1 MNTFCSIFSQL
12 LQLFPRWEFQRRVQ
26 ESRAER
32 HARGFTCWGQFVAM
46 LFCQLGRAQSLR
58 EICDGLASCEGKL
71 AHLGIT
77 RPSRSTLAYA
87 NAHRPW
93 ELYQQ
98 IFLDL
103 LERCRQ
109 QGPLPKKFRFRN
121 KLLSLDAT
129 VIDLCASV
137 FDWAR
142 FRRSKGAVKIH
153 MVLDHEGYLPHFA
166 VITEGAV
173 HESRIASTLQF
184 DAGTIVVMDRG
195 FTDYRLYHR
204 WTEEGVF
211 LVSRLKSNADYGVA
225 EDRLVPER
233 GSILQ
238 DQIIFW
244 KSPRGHQDCP
254 QFFRR
259 IEVLR
264 PETGDVLVLLTNHL
278 TLGATTIARIYKD
291 RWQIELFFK
300 ALKQNLKVKTF
311 VGTSAN
317 ALKIQIWTAL
327 IAILMLKFL
336 QLRSQWGWHLSNLS
350 ALLRLNLFTHRNLW
364 HWIDHPLDAPPGTV
378 PLVQQ
383 LEFSYR

>member
-1 MNTFCSIFSQL
+1 
-12 LQLFPRWEFQRRVQ
+12 
-26 ESRAER
+26 
-32 HARGFTCWGQFVAM
+32 
-46 LFCQLGRAQSLR
+46 LGRAQSLR

-71 AHLGIT
+71 THLGIA

-87 NAHRPW
+87 NEHRPW

-121 KLLSLDAT
+121 KLLSMDAT

-153 MVLDHEGYLPHFA
+153 MLLDHEGYLPHFA

-173 HESRIASTLQF
+173 HESQIASTLQF

-195 FTDYRLYHR
+195 YTDYQLYSR
-204 WTEEGVF
+204 WTEDGVF

-225 EDRLVPER
+225 EDRPLPER
-233 GSILQ
+233 GSILK

-244 KSPRGHQDCP
+244 KSPKGHRDCP
-254 QFFRR
+254 HFFRR

-264 PETGDVLVLLTNHL
+264 PETEEVLVLLTNHL
-278 TLGATTIARIYKD
+278 TLGATTVARIYKD

-300 ALKQNLKVKTF
+300 ALKQNLKIKTF

-327 IAILMLKFL
+327 IAILILKFL
-336 QLRSQWGWHLSNLS
+336 QLRSRWGWHLSNLA

-364 HWIDHPLDAPPGTV
+364 HWIDHPLEPPPTVV

-383 LEFSYR
+383 LEFSYS

>member
-1 MNTFCSIFSQL
+1 MSTFCSIFSQL

-26 ESRAER
+26 VTRAER

-87 NAHRPW
+87 NQHRPW

-98 IFLDL
+98 VFLDL
-103 LERCRQ
+103 LDRCRPR
-109 QGPLPKKFRFRN
+109 GPLPKKFRFRN

-153 MVLDHEGYLPHFA
+153 LLLDHEGYLPHFA
-166 VITEGAV
+166 VITAGAV

-195 FTDYRLYHR
+195 YTDYGLYGR
-204 WTEEGVF
+204 WTEGGVF
-211 LVSRLKSNADYGVA
+211 FVSRLKSNADYGVA
-225 EDRLVPER
+225 EDRAVPPH
-233 GSILQ
+233 GAILS
-238 DQIIFW
+238 DQIVFW
-244 KSPRGHQDCP
+244 KSPPAHRKCP
-254 QFFRR
+254 HFFRR
-259 IEVLR
+259 IEVVH
-264 PETGDVLVLLTNHL
+264 PETGDVIVLLTNHL
-278 TLGATTIARIYKD
+278 TLGATTVARIYKD

-300 ALKQNLKVKTF
+300 ALKQNLKIKTF

-327 IAILMLKFL
+327 IAILILKFL
-336 QLRSQWGWHLSNLS
+336 QLRSRWGWHLSNLA

-364 HWIDHPLDAPPGTV
+364 HWIDHPLEPPPHV
-378 PLVQQ
+378 LPLVQQ
-383 LEFSYR
+383 LELSYS